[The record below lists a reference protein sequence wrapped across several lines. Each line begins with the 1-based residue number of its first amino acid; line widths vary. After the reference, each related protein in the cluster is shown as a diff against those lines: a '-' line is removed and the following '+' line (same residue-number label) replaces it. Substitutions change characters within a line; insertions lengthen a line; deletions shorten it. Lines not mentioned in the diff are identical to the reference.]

1 MGVQSNL
8 NDTGLLINFF
18 IAAGLGALVGL
29 ERERYFESKERE
41 SFAGVRTFSI
51 ACLFGSLTG
60 YLNTQ
65 IGPWIVV
72 VGALAV
78 TGVSIT
84 SIIWAIKRG
93 DEDLGVT
100 TELAFIV
107 VYFIGAIIVVAS
119 RPMGTALGIGLAV
132 LLALK
137 SITRKWS
144 AQVTREDISATL
156 KFGIIS
162 CIILPFLPKETFDPY
177 EVLSL
182 YNIWLMVVLVSAISF
197 SGYIAT
203 KFFGGH
209 KGLGLTAL
217 FGGLWSS
224 TATTMTFSARCK
236 RRPEMTGAYALGALI
251 ACSTM
256 FPRQIVEVYLV
267 GPKMILPVLIP
278 LGFMGILGIGIS
290 AIWYFRTSRD
300 KEHEVDMTNPFRLTP
315 ALKFALLYASVLFV
329 SKAASV
335 EFGSG
340 GVYAAALLTGLVD
353 VNAITLSVANLVSQD
368 KMAIDVG
375 TKAVVIAAASNTVIK
390 GGITL
395 LFGSPAM
402 FKRVMPWFVV
412 ILLVGVIAMIVFAP
426 VMFQ

>member
-1 MGVQSNL
+1 M

-18 IAAGLGALVGL
+18 IAIAIGALVGL

-51 ACLFGSLTG
+51 ACLFGAIAG
-60 YLNTQ
+60 YLSGTA
-65 IGPWIVV
+65 GPWIVV
-72 VGALAV
+72 AGSLAV
-78 TGVSIT
+78 AGISIT
-84 SIIWAIKRG
+84 SIFCAIHRG

-100 TELAFIV
+100 TELAFVV
-107 VYFIGAIIVVAS
+107 VYFIGTVIMVGS
-119 RPMGTALGIGLAV
+119 RPIGTALGISLAV

-137 SITRKWS
+137 SITKKWS
-144 AQVTREDISATL
+144 AQVTKEDMSATL

-162 CIILPFLPKETFDPY
+162 CIILPFLPKDTFDPY

-236 RRPEMTGAYALGALI
+236 RRPEMAGVYALGVLI

-267 GPKMILPVLIP
+267 GPKMIMPVLIP
-278 LGFMGILGIGIS
+278 LGFMGVLGIGIS
-290 AIWYFRTSRD
+290 AIWYFRTARD
-300 KEHEVDMTNPFRLTP
+300 QEQGVDMTNPFRLTP
-315 ALKFALLYASVLFV
+315 ALKFALLYATVLFV
-329 SKAASV
+329 SKVAST

-340 GVYAAALLTGLVD
+340 GVYVAALLTGLVD

-368 KMAIDVG
+368 KMAVDVG
-375 TKAVVIAAASNTVIK
+375 TKAVVIAAASNTVVK
-390 GGITL
+390 GIITL
-395 LFGSPAM
+395 AFGSPAM
-402 FKRVMPWFVV
+402 FKRVMPWFVI
-412 ILLVGVIAMIVFAP
+412 ILMFGAGAMIVFAP
-426 VMFQ
+426 VIL